1 MEAFWTDLRFALRMV
16 MKSPGFALVAILTLA
31 LGIGANTAI
40 FSLIDQ
46 ILLRRLPVP
55 NPDELVILRLPG
67 PFSGSTWSDG
77 DGAVRFSYPLYKE
90 LREQGAPFTGI
101 LARFST
107 ALSVAGQGQT
117 ERALGEVVSG
127 NYFEVLGVRPAL
139 GRLFTPGDETAPG
152 GNPVAV
158 LSYGYWSRH
167 FANDPAILNKQLTVN
182 GTALTVV
189 GVTQAGF
196 TGVQVGELPDVF
208 VPLTMKAQMTPN
220 WNDLEEHRSR
230 WLAVIGRL
238 KPGVSR
244 EKAVA
249 AMQPAVHAL
258 LEAEWPLMKIRDT
271 KKEEFLARKLELN
284 EGAHGRPIV
293 QHDAGQPLR
302 FLMGMVGL
310 VLLVACANLASLLV
324 ARAEARQREIAIRLA
339 LGAGRR
345 RLVRQLLTES
355 LLLAVAGGAAGI
367 AVASWTLNTIVSSIP
382 DSIGV
387 LGIHAQIDQRV
398 LIFATLLS
406 IVTGIIFGL
415 APSLRA
421 SRADVQS
428 TLKDQGS
435 SVSGSSANV
444 RMRKWLII
452 SQVAVTAVLLCG
464 AGLFTRSLTKLQGVN
479 VGMRTDHVV
488 QFAVAPELN
497 RYTPEQ
503 TIALFDRMREGI
515 GALPGAR
522 AVSAAVIPVLADSD
536 SNGNVT
542 IEGYA
547 GAGDEGINVTWNWVG
562 PDYFSTMGIPLL
574 AGREV
579 NGKDTAKG
587 PKVAVINE
595 TMARRYFNNRNPIGM
610 HFARGSGDKVH
621 PDIEIIGVVRDSK
634 GTNVREEP
642 RNCAYFPYAQN
653 KTLGNATFYVRTA
666 QEPATLGETLR
677 QTVAGYDA
685 SLPVYGMK
693 TLEEQAGETMFADKL
708 VATLSLFLG
717 LLAALLAAIG
727 LYGVMAYSVARRTR
741 EIGIRMAL
749 GATREK
755 IAWQVLRE
763 AGRMTV
769 WGIVLGLPAAYGV
782 GRLIE
787 SLLFGV
793 KASDPFVFVFTAA
806 LLATVTM
813 LSTSW
818 PTRKAASVD
827 PMVALRYE

>member
-1 MEAFWTDLRFALRMV
+1 
-16 MKSPGFALVAILTLA
+16 
-31 LGIGANTAI
+31 
-40 FSLIDQ
+40 
-46 ILLRRLPVP
+46 
-55 NPDELVILRLPG
+55 LPG

-77 DGAVRFSYPLYKE
+77 DVAVKFSYPLYKE
-90 LREQGAPFTGI
+90 LREQGKPFTGI

-117 ERALGEVVSG
+117 ERATGEVVSG

-139 GRLFTPGDETAPG
+139 GRLFTSADETAPG
-152 GNPVAV
+152 ANPVAA

-167 FANDPAILNKQLTVN
+167 FGNDPAILNKQLTVN

-189 GVTQAGF
+189 GVSQAGF

-208 VPLTMKAQMTPN
+208 VPLTMKVQMTPN

-230 WLAVIGRL
+230 YLALIGRL
-238 KPGVSR
+238 KPGISR
-244 EKAVA
+244 EKAMA

-258 LEAEWPLMKIRDT
+258 LELEWPLMKMRDT
-271 KKEEFLARKLELN
+271 QKGEFTARKLELN

-302 FLMGMVGL
+302 FLMGMVAL

-355 LLLAVAGGAAGI
+355 LLLAIAGGAAGI
-367 AVASWTLNTIVSSIP
+367 AVASWTLSTIVRSIP

-387 LGIHAQIDQRV
+387 LGIHPQLDRRV
-398 LIFATLLS
+398 LVFALVLS

-428 TLKDQGS
+428 TLKDQGT

-464 AGLFTRSLTKLQGVN
+464 AGLFTRSLTKLRGVN
-479 VGMRTDHVV
+479 LGMRTDHVI
-488 QFAVAPELN
+488 QFSVAPELN

-503 TIALFDRMREGI
+503 TIALFDRMRMGI
-515 GALPGAR
+515 GALPGVR
-522 AVSAAVIPVLADSD
+522 GVSAAMIPVLADTD

-542 IEGYA
+542 IEGY
-547 GAGDEGINVTWNWVG
+547 GQGDEHIEVTWNWVG
-562 PDYFSTMGIPLL
+562 PGYFSTMGIPLL

-579 NGKDTAKG
+579 NGSDTAKS
-587 PKVAVINE
+587 PPVAVINE

-610 HFARGSGDKVH
+610 HFARGSGNKVH
-621 PDIEIIGVVRDSK
+621 PDIEIVGVVRDSK
-634 GTNVREEP
+634 NTNVREEP

-653 KTLGNATFYVRTA
+653 KTLGDATFYVRTM
-666 QEPATLGETLR
+666 QEPATMGETLR

-693 TLEEQAGETMFADKL
+693 TLVEQAGETMFSDKL

-717 LLAALLAAIG
+717 VLAALLAAIG

-763 AGRMTV
+763 ASRMTV

-782 GRLIE
+782 GRLIQ

-793 KASDPFVFVFTAA
+793 KASDPLVFVLTAA
-806 LLATVTM
+806 LLATVA
-813 LSTSW
+813 LFSSTL